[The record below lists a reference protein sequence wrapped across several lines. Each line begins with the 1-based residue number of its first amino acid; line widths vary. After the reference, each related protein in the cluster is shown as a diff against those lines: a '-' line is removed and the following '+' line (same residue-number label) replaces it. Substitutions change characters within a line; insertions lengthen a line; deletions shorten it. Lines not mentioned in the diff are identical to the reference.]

1 MLVGIS
7 AMAMRDK
14 ERREK
19 VMELTKKGMTQVKA
33 RMKQKK
39 QDTEEDVHVQPPNV
53 GYSATSTFV
62 PPSTPA
68 TPAPPPPPAARPPAA
83 SFYEPP
89 KAPSAPPPSVT
100 RADLKAREDAVTAEV
115 TKAFPAM
122 NLRVSSVAVHT
133 LDGKEAETLRFTL
146 DEIASSDVEL
156 DALAR
161 PAASEEAIA
170 RGIIEDLKLQL
181 PEEAGEH

>member
-1 MLVGIS
+1 
-7 AMAMRDK
+7 MALRDK

-19 VMELTKKGMTQVKA
+19 VMEVTTKGMAQVKA
-33 RMKQKK
+33 RMKQKR
-39 QDTEEDVHVQPPNV
+39 QGTAEDVQPPNV

-68 TPAPPPPPAARPPAA
+68 TPAPPAPPAARPPAA

-89 KAPSAPPPSVT
+89 KAPPTPAPKVT

-133 LDGKEAETLRFTL
+133 LEGKEAETLRFTL
-146 DEIASSDVEL
+146 DETASSDVEL
-156 DALAR
+156 EALAR

-181 PEEAGEH
+181 PEEAGES

>member
-1 MLVGIS
+1 
-7 AMAMRDK
+7 MALRDK

-19 VMELTKKGMTQVKA
+19 VMEVTTKGMAQVKA

-39 QDTEEDVHVQPPNV
+39 QSTAEDVHMQPPNV

-68 TPAPPPPPAARPPAA
+68 TPAPPPAARPPSA

-89 KAPSAPPPSVT
+89 KAPPTQAPKVT

-133 LDGKEAETLRFTL
+133 LEGKEAETLRFTL
-146 DEIASSDVEL
+146 DETASSDVEL
-156 DALAR
+156 EALAR
-161 PAASEEAIA
+161 PATSESEIA
-170 RGIIEDLKLQL
+170 DEIIRDLRLQL
-181 PEEAGEH
+181 PEERQSSG